1 MIYGF
6 NEYSLKI
13 ALLTNMCE
21 RNLSTEHQETKLASK
36 CRKRQNTRWKKPLL
50 QKFRISSKW
59 EEKVLKAFEIST
71 FFKKSKKW
79 FARIR
84 IRRRTNSRNISIVLA
99 KVKCRNTSRK
109 ARKALK
115 PNQTNSVFST

>member
-59 EEKVLKAFEIST
+59 EEKVLKAFGIGT
-71 FFKKSKKW
+71 FF
-79 FARIR
+79 
-84 IRRRTNSRNISIVLA
+84 
-99 KVKCRNTSRK
+99 
-109 ARKALK
+109 
-115 PNQTNSVFST
+115 